1 MLKLMILSL
10 TLLLSLVTAPVRA
23 AVINVLV
30 NNEGANNLNV
40 VLPPGDLVLL
50 ESCPGGTRMD
60 ANGNTICTA
69 TADQVSSNFSDL
81 VQFRTAAGVN
91 NGNTVATL
99 FSDGET
105 AFPTPIAQVVY
116 ILEDG
121 TLGAPGGANSGY
133 TKYTFVF
140 NDTFNIYVN
149 SDSPNNESDVPE
161 PSSLVLVTVGLASL
175 VYKLHRK

>member
-1 MLKLMILSL
+1 MLKLIILSL
-10 TLLLSLVTAPVRA
+10 MLMLRLVTGTVQA

-30 NNEGANNLNV
+30 NNEGANNLTV
-40 VLPPGDLVLL
+40 VLPQGDLVLL
-50 ESCPGGTRMD
+50 ESCPGGTMQD

-69 TADQVSSNFSDL
+69 AGDKVAGNFSDL

-99 FSDGET
+99 FSDLEQ
-105 AFPTPIAQVVY
+105 AFPTPITQTVY
-116 ILEDG
+116 ILENG
-121 TLGAPGGANSGY
+121 TLGFPGGANSGF
-133 TKYTFVF
+133 TKYTFVST
-140 NDTFNIYVN
+140 DTFNIYVN

-161 PSSLVLVTVGLASL
+161 PSSLPLVTIGLASL